1 MKLIWRNGIFVPDD
15 GNAAASSQINAEAM
29 FLAMLDAYTKQERNV
44 SAVTGTS
51 YAPTIFSRDPACKG
65 VDMKVLAGRPS
76 LPGPWPCCLRLF
88 LILETR
94 VARGAKPS
102 PKRGLSAPEGL

>member
-65 VDMKVLAGRPS
+65 VDMKVLRDAMNSLFAKHQIKVENFGPPS
-76 LPGPWPCCLRLF
+76 RQRSK
-88 LILETR
+88 IVR
-94 VARGAKPS
+94 A
-102 PKRGLSAPEGL
+102 